1 MKTLIMNKPKVK
13 QLIHENETWKRLLSF
28 MQSEN
33 VILKTRLAEITKDD
47 SKNEML
53 EEAEYFQALFLFE
66 DENISLIRQEV
77 IEMEKWLQKEIFEE
91 GELMRDVIKRQLKL
105 RKVMEIAE
113 EKFNK
118 LKFQFNNYLSEK
130 L

>member
-113 EKFNK
+113 EKLNK